1 MKENFE
7 EDKEKKDSKAEPA
20 WYEKRADG
28 TAWFETDFDLE
39 GDLSRGGDKT
49 GEENARE
56 KALPKEEERY
66 FDFSKEEADG
76 ETEALNETVFP
87 FSEKET
93 TLPEESAFSKEK
105 TENKEKPSDEGEG
118 GTALPVAHDWEEQ
131 GKIYLPDPPPPFEL
145 DKIVNQR
152 EYIEKN
158 FAFNGALKQMRC
170 GKGNLKNVRGSNL
183 FGWGCIGI
191 GLIVL
196 SGLIFPFVKFLGAA
210 FAAGGFVLL
219 CAKLIFARKKVPY
232 TEKSSEFFLIKPY
245 AAEME
250 FSPPPSW
257 EGDEVR
263 LHALKLYYI
272 DNGKLGAQI
281 EHQATTDYIYSKKQL
296 DRLVEAFL
304 AGKLVVACRKGF
316 MSELAVICEPGYY
329 LPDDPHF

>member
-1 MKENFE
+1 M
-7 EDKEKKDSKAEPA
+7 
-20 WYEKRADG
+20 
-28 TAWFETDFDLE
+28 
-39 GDLSRGGDKT
+39 
-49 GEENARE
+49 
-56 KALPKEEERY
+56 
-66 FDFSKEEADG
+66 
-76 ETEALNETVFP
+76 
-87 FSEKET
+87 
-93 TLPEESAFSKEK
+93 
-105 TENKEKPSDEGEG
+105 
-118 GTALPVAHDWEEQ
+118 
-131 GKIYLPDPPPPFEL
+131 
-145 DKIVNQR
+145 
-152 EYIEKN
+152 
-158 FAFNGALKQMRC
+158 
-170 GKGNLKNVRGSNL
+170 KNVRVSNL
-183 FGWGCIGI
+183 FGWACIGV

-232 TEKSSEFFLIKPY
+232 TEKASEFFLIKPY

>member
-1 MKENFE
+1 MRRKKE
-7 EDKEKKDSKAEPA
+7 
-20 WYEKRADG
+20 
-28 TAWFETDFDLE
+28 
-39 GDLSRGGDKT
+39 
-49 GEENARE
+49 
-56 KALPKEEERY
+56 
-66 FDFSKEEADG
+66 
-76 ETEALNETVFP
+76 
-87 FSEKET
+87 
-93 TLPEESAFSKEK
+93 
-105 TENKEKPSDEGEG
+105 
-118 GTALPVAHDWEEQ
+118 
-131 GKIYLPDPPPPFEL
+131 
-145 DKIVNQR
+145 
-152 EYIEKN
+152 
-158 FAFNGALKQMRC
+158 
-170 GKGNLKNVRGSNL
+170 NLKNVRVSNL
-183 FGWGCIGI
+183 FGWGCIGV

-210 FAAGGFVLL
+210 FAAAGFVLL

-257 EGDEVR
+257 EGDEAR

>member
-7 EDKEKKDSKAEPA
+7 EDKEKKDEPA
-20 WYEKRADG
+20 WYEKRTDG
-28 TAWFETDFDLE
+28 TAWFETNSDLE
-39 GDLSRGGDKT
+39 KDFSRRGDKT
-49 GEENARE
+49 GEESARE

-66 FDFSKEEADG
+66 FDFSKEEAGG

-93 TLPEESAFSKEK
+93 TLPEESVFTEEK
-105 TENKEKPSDEGEG
+105 TESKEKPSDEEDG

-170 GKGNLKNVRGSNL
+170 GKGNLKNVRVSNL
-183 FGWGCIGI
+183 FGWACIGV

-232 TEKSSEFFLIKPY
+232 TEKASEFFLIKPY

>member
-7 EDKEKKDSKAEPA
+7 EDKEKKDEPA
-20 WYEKRADG
+20 WYEKRTDG
-28 TAWFETDFDLE
+28 TAWFETNSDLE
-39 GDLSRGGDKT
+39 KDFSRRGDKT
-49 GEENARE
+49 GEESARE

-66 FDFSKEEADG
+66 FDFSKEEAGG

-93 TLPEESAFSKEK
+93 TLPEESVFTEEK
-105 TENKEKPSDEGEG
+105 TESKEKPSDEEDG
-118 GTALPVAHDWEEQ
+118 GTALPVAHEWEEQ

-170 GKGNLKNVRGSNL
+170 GKGNLKNVRVSNL
-183 FGWGCIGI
+183 FGWACIGV

-232 TEKSSEFFLIKPY
+232 TEKASEFFLIKPY

-272 DNGKLGAQI
+272 DNGTLGAQI

>member
-7 EDKEKKDSKAEPA
+7 EDKEKKDEPA
-20 WYEKRADG
+20 WYEKRTDG
-28 TAWFETDFDLE
+28 TAWFETNSDLE
-39 GDLSRGGDKT
+39 REFSRRGDKT
-49 GEENARE
+49 GEESARE
-56 KALPKEEERY
+56 KALPKEEERA
-66 FDFSKEEADG
+66 FDFSKEEAGG

-93 TLPEESAFSKEK
+93 TLPEESVFTEEK
-105 TENKEKPSDEGEG
+105 TENKEKTSDEGDG
-118 GTALPVAHDWEEQ
+118 GTLPVAPDWEEQ

-170 GKGNLKNVRGSNL
+170 GKGNLKNVRVSNL
-183 FGWGCIGI
+183 FGWGCIGV

-196 SGLIFPFVKFLGAA
+196 SGLVFPFVKFLGAA
-210 FAAGGFVLL
+210 FAAAGFVLL

-232 TEKSSEFFLIKPY
+232 TEKASEFFLIKPY

-257 EGDEVR
+257 EGDEAR

-296 DRLVEAFL
+296 DKLVEAFL
-304 AGKLVVACRKGF
+304 EGKLVVACRKGF

>member
-7 EDKEKKDSKAEPA
+7 EDKEKKEAKAEPA

-39 GDLSRGGDKT
+39 GELSRVGDKT

-56 KALPKEEERY
+56 KALPKEEERA

-76 ETEALNETVFP
+76 ETEALNETFFP

-118 GTALPVAHDWEEQ
+118 GTALPVSHDWEEQ

-158 FAFNGALKQMRC
+158 FAFNAALKQMRRE
-170 GKGNLKNVRGSNL
+170 KYLSENKKLWKIIAVIAL
-183 FGWGCIGI
+183 FGF
-191 GLIVL
+191 GLY
-196 SGLIFPFVKFLGAA
+196 FVFSPYLHFLGEI
-210 FAAGGFVLL
+210 FLFLGGVVLFVTVFKRRRGFI
-219 CAKLIFARKKVPY
+219 C
-232 TEKSSEFFLIKPY
+232 TEKISEFFLIKPY
-245 AAEME
+245 AVETE
-250 FSPPPSW
+250 SCPLTPFR
-257 EGDEVR
+257 EEKILRYR
-263 LHALKLYYI
+263 LNLYYI
-272 DNGKLGAQI
+272 DNEKLGAQI

>member
-1 MKENFE
+1 MYYNK
-7 EDKEKKDSKAEPA
+7 
-20 WYEKRADG
+20 
-28 TAWFETDFDLE
+28 
-39 GDLSRGGDKT
+39 
-49 GEENARE
+49 
-56 KALPKEEERY
+56 
-66 FDFSKEEADG
+66 
-76 ETEALNETVFP
+76 
-87 FSEKET
+87 
-93 TLPEESAFSKEK
+93 K
-105 TENKEKPSDEGEG
+105 TENKEKPSDEGDG

-158 FAFNGALKQMRC
+158 FAFNAALKQMRR
-170 GKGNLKNVRGSNL
+170 KKENLKNVRVSNL
-183 FGWGCIGI
+183 FGWGCIGV

-210 FAAGGFVLL
+210 FAAAGFVLL
-219 CAKLIFARKKVPY
+219 CAKLIFVRKKVPY
-232 TEKSSEFFLIKPY
+232 TEKASEFFLIKPY

-281 EHQATTDYIYSKKQL
+281 EHQATTDYIYSKKT
-296 DRLVEAFL
+296 
-304 AGKLVVACRKGF
+304 AG
-316 MSELAVICEPGYY
+316 
-329 LPDDPHF
+329 

>member
-7 EDKEKKDSKAEPA
+7 EDKEKKDAKAEPA
-20 WYEKRADG
+20 WYEKRTDG
-28 TAWFETDFDLE
+28 TAWFETNSDLE
-39 GDLSRGGDKT
+39 REFSRCDDKT
-49 GEENARE
+49 GEESARE

-66 FDFSKEEADG
+66 FDFSKEEAGG

-93 TLPEESAFSKEK
+93 TIPEESVFTEEK
-105 TENKEKPSDEGEG
+105 TENKEKPSDEGDG

-158 FAFNGALKQMRC
+158 FAFNAALKQMRR
-170 GKGNLKNVRGSNL
+170 KKENLKNVRVSNL
-183 FGWGCIGI
+183 FGWGCIGV

-210 FAAGGFVLL
+210 FAAAGFVLL
-219 CAKLIFARKKVPY
+219 CAKLIFVRKKVPY
-232 TEKSSEFFLIKPY
+232 TEKASEFFLIKPY

-296 DRLVEAFL
+296 DKRVEAFL

>member
-1 MKENFE
+1 M
-7 EDKEKKDSKAEPA
+7 
-20 WYEKRADG
+20 
-28 TAWFETDFDLE
+28 
-39 GDLSRGGDKT
+39 
-49 GEENARE
+49 
-56 KALPKEEERY
+56 
-66 FDFSKEEADG
+66 
-76 ETEALNETVFP
+76 NETVFP

-105 TENKEKPSDEGEG
+105 TENKEKPSDEGDR

-158 FAFNGALKQMRC
+158 FAFNAALKQMRC
-170 GKGNLKNVRGSNL
+170 GKGNLKNVRVSNL
-183 FGWGCIGI
+183 FGWGCIGV

-196 SGLIFPFVKFLGAA
+196 SGLVFPFVKFLGAA
-210 FAAGGFVLL
+210 FAAAGFVLL

-232 TEKSSEFFLIKPY
+232 TEKASEFFLIKPY

-281 EHQATTDYIYSKKQL
+281 EHQATTDYIYSKKT
-296 DRLVEAFL
+296 
-304 AGKLVVACRKGF
+304 AG
-316 MSELAVICEPGYY
+316 
-329 LPDDPHF
+329 

>member
-7 EDKEKKDSKAEPA
+7 EDKEKKDEPA
-20 WYEKRADG
+20 WYERRTDG
-28 TAWFETDFDLE
+28 TAWFETNSDLE
-39 GDLSRGGDKT
+39 KVFSRRGDKP
-49 GEENARE
+49 GEESARE

-66 FDFSKEEADG
+66 FDFSKEEAGG

-93 TLPEESAFSKEK
+93 TLPEESVFTEEK
-105 TENKEKPSDEGEG
+105 TENKEKPSDEEDG

-131 GKIYLPDPPPPFEL
+131 GKIYLPDPPPTFEL

-158 FAFNGALKQMRC
+158 FAFNAALKQMRR
-170 GKGNLKNVRGSNL
+170 KKENLKNVRVSNL
-183 FGWGCIGI
+183 FGWGCIGV

-210 FAAGGFVLL
+210 FAAAGFVLL

-257 EGDEVR
+257 EGDEAR

>member
-7 EDKEKKDSKAEPA
+7 EDKEKKDEPA
-20 WYEKRADG
+20 WYEKRTDG
-28 TAWFETDFDLE
+28 TAWFETNSDLE
-39 GDLSRGGDKT
+39 KDFSRRGDKT
-49 GEENARE
+49 GEESARE

-66 FDFSKEEADG
+66 FDFSKEEAGG

-93 TLPEESAFSKEK
+93 TLPEESVFTEEK
-105 TENKEKPSDEGEG
+105 TESKEKPSDEEDG
-118 GTALPVAHDWEEQ
+118 GTALPVAHNWEEQ

-170 GKGNLKNVRGSNL
+170 GKGNLKNVRVSNL
-183 FGWGCIGI
+183 FGWACIGV

-232 TEKSSEFFLIKPY
+232 TEKASEFFLIKPY

>member
-1 MKENFE
+1 M
-7 EDKEKKDSKAEPA
+7 
-20 WYEKRADG
+20 
-28 TAWFETDFDLE
+28 
-39 GDLSRGGDKT
+39 
-49 GEENARE
+49 
-56 KALPKEEERY
+56 
-66 FDFSKEEADG
+66 
-76 ETEALNETVFP
+76 NETVFP

-105 TENKEKPSDEGEG
+105 TENKEKPSDEGDR

-170 GKGNLKNVRGSNL
+170 GKGNLKNVRVSNL
-183 FGWGCIGI
+183 FGWACIGV

-210 FAAGGFVLL
+210 FAAAGFVLL
-219 CAKLIFARKKVPY
+219 CAKLIFVRKKVPY
-232 TEKSSEFFLIKPY
+232 TEKASEFFLIKPY

-296 DRLVEAFL
+296 DKLVEAFL

>member
-7 EDKEKKDSKAEPA
+7 EDKEKKDEPA
-20 WYEKRADG
+20 WYEKRTDG
-28 TAWFETDFDLE
+28 TAWFETNSDLE
-39 GDLSRGGDKT
+39 KDFSRRGDKT
-49 GEENARE
+49 GEESARE

-66 FDFSKEEADG
+66 FDFSKEEAGG

-93 TLPEESAFSKEK
+93 TLPEESVFTEEK
-105 TENKEKPSDEGEG
+105 TESKEKPSDEEDG
-118 GTALPVAHDWEEQ
+118 GTALPVAHDWEKQ

-170 GKGNLKNVRGSNL
+170 GKGNLKNVRVSNL
-183 FGWGCIGI
+183 FGWACIGV

-232 TEKSSEFFLIKPY
+232 TEKASEFFLIKPY

>member
-7 EDKEKKDSKAEPA
+7 EDKEKKDEPA
-20 WYEKRADG
+20 WYEKRTDG
-28 TAWFETDFDLE
+28 TAWFETNSDLE
-39 GDLSRGGDKT
+39 KDFSRRGDKT
-49 GEENARE
+49 GEESARE

-66 FDFSKEEADG
+66 FDFSKEEAGG

-93 TLPEESAFSKEK
+93 TLPEESVFTEEK
-105 TENKEKPSDEGEG
+105 TESKEKPSDEEDG

-170 GKGNLKNVRGSNL
+170 GKGNLKNVRVSNL
-183 FGWGCIGI
+183 FGWACIGV

-232 TEKSSEFFLIKPY
+232 TEKASEFFLIKPY

-296 DRLVEAFL
+296 DRLV
-304 AGKLVVACRKGF
+304 
-316 MSELAVICEPGYY
+316 
-329 LPDDPHF
+329 